1 MKDSPDQA
9 TKRHDSGMSDDFG
22 LTGIEFIEFATFGRK
37 SASSL
42 QEALEKLGFQV
53 AARHRSK
60 DVVLLRQGDINLI
73 LNSEPHSFARSFA
86 TRYGTS
92 VCAIALRVRTAD
104 RIHNAAVHAKV
115 QDYSGRIGPDESF
128 IPAIRAVS
136 GSLLYLVETDGSE
149 TIYDR
154 DFQAPEQVMP
164 FKGNL
169 TRVDHVSQSVF
180 PGMTRKWVRFY
191 RRLLGFHVLER
202 NTIVDPNGRALST
215 VLSNKERAV
224 HFIINEPNNF
234 GTDCDRFL
242 RENTGEGVQH
252 LAFETP
258 DLFAYLDH
266 IRGLGVD
273 VLKIPDLYYD
283 NMLAEGYDP
292 SLVEKLR
299 DYRVML
305 DTENGGQ
312 FLHAYSQSFNGGIF
326 FEFVQ
331 RNNHQGFGRHDVT
344 ARLMAQKGNV
354 ESSEKT
360 DKPAEMPT
368 DMLEFSVDADTVLL
382 GTVFSQMTHV
392 LMPEMMNRSLSLHGL
407 NVVWLPFV
415 VEPDGLKRFVDGFRT
430 LGNLAGFSVAAPH
443 KAEIVP
449 LLDELTERAIAV
461 GAVNL
466 VRKEADGRLV
476 GDIVDGEGF
485 VRGIEELRGTVND
498 ASIWL
503 VGASIEGRAIA
514 FAFAEYGASSIAISD
529 ADENSAGDLVSD
541 LLRAY
546 PAIKVSYGQP
556 VDMKAVQ
563 IAVNATPL
571 GREPEDPMP
580 FNPADLPPETWIADV
595 VARPDMTR
603 LLFEATRLGHKTCS
617 GRLLLEKQIDEFAVF
632 FGFTEG
638 SSV

>member
-9 TKRHDSGMSDDFG
+9 VKRHDSALSDDFG
-22 LTGIEFIEFATFGRK
+22 LLGIEFIEFATFGKK

-42 QEALEKLGFQV
+42 QEALKKLGFQAV
-53 AARHRSK
+53 AHHRSK

-73 LNSEPHSFARSFA
+73 LNSEPNSFARSFA

-92 VCAIALRVRTAD
+92 VCAIALRVRNAD

-115 QDYSGRIGPDESF
+115 QDYSGRIGPDEAF

-136 GSLLYLVETDGSE
+136 GSLLYLVETEGSE

-154 DFQAPEQVMP
+154 DFQPTEKIVS

-169 TRVDHVSQSVF
+169 TRIDHVSQSVF

-215 VLSNKERAV
+215 VLSNEERAI

-266 IRGLGVD
+266 VKGLGVE
-273 VLKIPDLYYD
+273 VLKIPNLYYD

-292 SLVEKLR
+292 ALVEKLR

-331 RNNHQGFGRHDVT
+331 RNNHKGFGRHDVT
-344 ARLMAQKGNV
+344 ARLMAQKGSV
-354 ESSEKT
+354 EASEKT
-360 DKPAEMPT
+360 DKPVEMPT
-368 DMLEFSVDADTVLL
+368 DMLEFSVDTDTMLL

-392 LMPEMMNRSLSLHGL
+392 LMPELMNRSLALHGL

-415 VEPDGLKRFVDGFRT
+415 IEPDGLERFVDGVRS
-430 LGNLAGFSVAAPH
+430 LGNLTGFSVATPH
-443 KAEIVP
+443 KAQIVP
-449 LLDELTERAIAV
+449 LLDELTGRALAV

-485 VRGIEELRGTVND
+485 VRGVEELRGTVHG
-498 ASIWL
+498 ACIWL
-503 VGASIEGRAIA
+503 VGAGIEGRAIA
-514 FAFAEYGASSIAISD
+514 FAFAEYGVNRIAVSD
-529 ADENSAGDLVSD
+529 PDETSARNLVSD
-541 LLRAY
+541 LAHAY
-546 PAIKVSYGQP
+546 PAIENSYGQP
-556 VDMKAVQ
+556 LDMETVQ

-603 LLFEATRLGHKTCS
+603 LLFEAARLGHKTCS
-617 GRLLLEKQIDEFAVF
+617 RRLLLEKQIDEFAVF

>member
-1 MKDSPDQA
+1 
-9 TKRHDSGMSDDFG
+9 
-22 LTGIEFIEFATFGRK
+22 
-37 SASSL
+37 
-42 QEALEKLGFQV
+42 
-53 AARHRSK
+53 
-60 DVVLLRQGDINLI
+60 
-73 LNSEPHSFARSFA
+73 
-86 TRYGTS
+86 
-92 VCAIALRVRTAD
+92 
-104 RIHNAAVHAKV
+104 
-115 QDYSGRIGPDESF
+115 
-128 IPAIRAVS
+128 
-136 GSLLYLVETDGSE
+136 
-149 TIYDR
+149 
-154 DFQAPEQVMP
+154 
-164 FKGNL
+164 
-169 TRVDHVSQSVF
+169 
-180 PGMTRKWVRFY
+180 MTRKWVRFY
-191 RRLLGFHVLER
+191 RRVLGLHVLER

-266 IRGLGVD
+266 ITGHGVE

-283 NMLAEGYDP
+283 NMLSEGYDP
-292 SLVEKLR
+292 ALVEKLR
-299 DYRVML
+299 TYRVML

-331 RNNHQGFGRHDVT
+331 RNNHRGFGRHDVT

-368 DMLEFSVDADTVLL
+368 DILEFSVDADTLLL
-382 GTVFSQMTHV
+382 GTVFSEMTHV
-392 LMPEMMNRSLSLHGL
+392 LMPEMMNRSLAFHGL

-415 VEPDGLKRFVDGFRT
+415 IEADGLERFMGGVRS

-443 KAEIVP
+443 KARIVP

-476 GDIVDGEGF
+476 GDIVDGESF
-485 VRGIEELRGTVND
+485 VRGIEELRGNVD
-498 ASIWL
+498 GASVWL
-503 VGASIEGRAIA
+503 VGATIEGRAIA
-514 FAFAEYGASSIAISD
+514 FAFARYGIQRIAISD
-529 ADENSAGDLVSD
+529 ADEENARRLVSD
-541 LLRAY
+541 LVQAY
-546 PAIKVSYGQP
+546 PEIEISQGQP
-556 VDMKAVQ
+556 RDKGTVQ

-603 LLFEATRLGHKTCS
+603 LLFEAARLGHKTCS
-617 GRLLLEKQIDEFAVF
+617 GRLLLEKQIDEFAIF
-632 FGFTEG
+632 FGFTEA
-638 SSV
+638 S